1 MVTIL
6 KALALIPIGYALGL
20 GVYFAFGLPKR
31 HSLSSIFNPEP
42 PEVSPVSGLIGL
54 VIIIVMIIGMFLV
67 KIIDDYPANLYTI
80 SILIGMI
87 IYGVKKFIKE
97 FWYLW
102 RKPRE

>member
-6 KALALIPIGYALGL
+6 KALALIPIGYALGW
-20 GVYFAFGLPKR
+20 GVYHMIAFDRHNNSFYGSDSPIHESPFFGL
-31 HSLSSIFNPEP
+31 LGIVVF
-42 PEVSPVSGLIGL
+42 
-54 VIIIVMIIGMFLV
+54 IVMIIRCF
-67 KIIDDYPANLYTI
+67 IDFMNDYPANLYTI

-97 FWYLW
+97 FYYLW